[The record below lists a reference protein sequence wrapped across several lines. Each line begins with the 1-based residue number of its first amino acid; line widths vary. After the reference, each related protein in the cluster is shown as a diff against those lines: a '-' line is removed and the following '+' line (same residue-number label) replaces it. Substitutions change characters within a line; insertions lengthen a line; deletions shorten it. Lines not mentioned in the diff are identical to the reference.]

1 MNRASK
7 NICRRE
13 HMIDTDLKIRVAS
26 VIRKKQ
32 QNRGENRRNNE
43 ARCLS
48 KVVFGRRCG
57 MRPRKV
63 ERALT

>member
-1 MNRASK
+1 
-7 NICRRE
+7 
-13 HMIDTDLKIRVAS
+13 MIDTDLKIRVAS